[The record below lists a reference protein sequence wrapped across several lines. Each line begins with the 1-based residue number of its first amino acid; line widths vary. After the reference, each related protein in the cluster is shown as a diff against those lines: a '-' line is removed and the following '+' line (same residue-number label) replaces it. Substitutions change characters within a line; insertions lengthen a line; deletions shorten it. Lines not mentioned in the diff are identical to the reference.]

1 MLLQCSLVSYVKTG
15 QLKCLGHLKLEY
27 EFNKFVCPPT
37 VQIINSPFRNVNGFD
52 NVIIAC

>member
-1 MLLQCSLVSYVKTG
+1 MLVQCSLVSYVKTG
-15 QLKCLGHLKLEY
+15 QLKCLGHLKLKY